1 MAQKKNQVMF
11 MTWYRN
17 VGEAA
22 RAQFPMEALEEV
34 KAAAF
39 ECIAEPVAAVTRAVD
54 ADGDAATAQ

>member
-1 MAQKKNQVMF
+1 MF

-54 ADGDAATAQ
+54 ADGDAGTAQ